1 MPHGV
6 PISVFASAKNM
17 ARAAGGTWPNIKWCD
32 SERFLRIVEQFVK
45 GAIHEEAFS
54 AHFPGGNTGDQCHVR
69 SCSCHQTKGQP
80 GVRNHLYRSQTQ
92 LSWRLFLRL
101 DAGQWHRYR
110 RLRIKALKNS
120 PQRTTKEFIAAR
132 SQRQDNFR
140 LIVSTKPF
148 FLCTLCGKKQ

>member
-1 MPHGV
+1 MPHGI
-6 PISVFASAKNM
+6 PISVFVSIKNI
-17 ARAAGGTWPNIKWCD
+17 AAWAGGTWPKYKMVRFGEVSAD
-32 SERFLRIVEQFVK
+32 SRAMK

-80 GVRNHLYRSQTQ
+80 GVWNHLYRSQTQ

>member
-1 MPHGV
+1 
-6 PISVFASAKNM
+6 
-17 ARAAGGTWPNIKWCD
+17 
-32 SERFLRIVEQFVK
+32 
-45 GAIHEEAFS
+45 
-54 AHFPGGNTGDQCHVR
+54 
-69 SCSCHQTKGQP
+69 
-80 GVRNHLYRSQTQ
+80 